1 MNFLIAQIANYAPF
15 ALGAYLSISVMRIPN
30 LAIESAVA
38 VGAIAGALMAS
49 LLPALGITGI
59 WSAAFLAGGC
69 TGLVAALLH
78 TKGYISHLL
87 AGLITIGLFHGI
99 MQFLAPTGQ
108 VLFGQNLLASHSR
121 EIYIAI
127 ASMFLVGLIHMLLQT
142 QLGLA
147 CGIYG
152 NNVNFLRHFKISTNW
167 IVCAGLFISNGLAG
181 LSGAFIAQA
190 NGFADALMGSGIIL
204 LGLTILVLGRIH
216 TFGKHVQITIP
227 MLGAA
232 TYFSLQYILLKIGF
246 DLRYF
251 TAVQAAIIAC
261 ILLMNNYSSNKQEP
275 DMDLGV

>member
-1 MNFLIAQIANYAPF
+1 MNFLIAQIANYTPF
-15 ALGAYLSISVMRIPN
+15 ALGAYLSISIMRIPN

-38 VGAIAGALMAS
+38 FGAIAGATTAS
-49 LLPALGITGI
+49 AWPTLGITGI

-78 TKGYISHLL
+78 ARGYISHLL
-87 AGLITIGLFHGI
+87 AGLITIGLFHGV

-108 VLFGQNLLASHSR
+108 VLLGQGLLTSHSR

-127 ASMFLVGLIHMLLQT
+127 AAMLLVGIMHKLLQT

-167 IVCAGLFISNGLAG
+167 IVCAGMFISNGLAG

-190 NGFADALMGSGIIL
+190 NGFADASMGSGIIL
-204 LGLTILVLGRIH
+204 LGLTILVLGRILNI
-216 TFGKHVQITIP
+216 GKNFQITIP
-227 MLGAA
+227 IVGAA

-261 ILLMNNYSSNKQEP
+261 ILLMNNYASNKQEP
-275 DMDLGV
+275 DTDLGV